1 MGIDGWQWALW
12 LAAWFG
18 LACALCALW
27 TAATRIAGRVVE
39 HHVSRA
45 LSSRERVRKS
55 LDMAAGE
62 DR

>member
-1 MGIDGWQWALW
+1 MAAVNGAVLLLFVLLAIAVVALIRDW
-12 LAAWFG
+12 YH
-18 LACALCALW
+18 
-27 TAATRIAGRVVE
+27 RNVDY
-39 HHVSRA
+39 HVSRA

>member
-1 MGIDGWQWALW
+1 MGLDWWQWALW
-12 LAAWFG
+12 LAAWFALG
-18 LACALCALW
+18 CALCAAW
-27 TAATRIAGRVVE
+27 TAATRLAGRVVDY
-39 HHVSRA
+39 HVSRA